1 MSLPLLADF
10 PAILLP
16 LITRAQQT
24 FRTALAD
31 LSADALASFEAWPES
46 RRLAFDRVCA
56 ASDFVT
62 EQICRDPRM
71 LLDMADSGELERS
84 FSTGE
89 LRGQIADA
97 LSTATTDD
105 ELGRN
110 LRRQRMRHQVRI
122 IWRDLTRQADLIET
136 CRDLSDM
143 ADACIDLACHW
154 LHERLCQQFGTP
166 TGRRTGLPQ
175 QMVILGMGKLGA
187 VELNLSS
194 DIDLIFGYP
203 EGGETV
209 GVKRPLD
216 NQEFFI
222 RLGQRLIKALDPVT
236 VDGFVFRVD
245 MRLRP
250 YGSSGALVLSF
261 NALEQYYQDQGRD
274 WERYAMIKAR
284 VVGGDQKA
292 GAELLEMLRPFVYR
306 RYLDF
311 SAIEALRTMKQLI
324 QQEVKRKGMAENIK
338 LGAGGIREVEFI
350 AQAFQLIHGGRDLSL
365 QQRPLFKVLKTLEGQ
380 GYLPSA
386 VTEELREGYEFLR
399 YTEHAIQAI
408 ADRQTQMLPDNE
420 QDQARIALMMG
431 FSDWASFH
439 ERLMYWRGRV
449 SWHFRQV
456 IADPDSD
463 PDEEQEDDSEV
474 IVGGEWL
481 PLWEESQDEEAAS
494 RQLSQA
500 GFVNAETAIKHLA
513 NLRSSPH
520 LRSMQRLSRER
531 LDAFI
536 PRLLAQAVEHDKPD
550 LVLERVLPLVEAV
563 ARRSAYL
570 VLLTENPD
578 ALRRLLT
585 LCAASPWIAEQIARF
600 PLLLDELLNEG
611 RLFNPPLAP
620 ELAAELRERLIRI
633 PEDDLE
639 QQMEA
644 LRHFKLAHS
653 LRVAASEITGSLP
666 LMKVSD
672 YLTWLAEAILEQV
685 LALAWR
691 HSVARHGTPSRP
703 DGTLCD
709 PGFVIVGYGKVGGIE
724 LGHGSDLDL
733 VFIHD
738 GDPQTETDGARP
750 IDSAQFF
757 TRLGQRI
764 IHLLTTQ
771 TNSGQLYDVDMRL
784 RPSGASG
791 LLVSSL
797 GAFSR
802 YQDKE
807 AWTWEHQALVRA
819 RVLTG
824 SPDVGREV
832 EKVRA
837 DVLGRERDLDKLRAE
852 VSEMRAKMR
861 DNLGSRLTAA
871 GRGANAFESSMPFD
885 LKQDAGGIVDIE
897 FMVQYAALAWS
908 REHPGLLQYTDNI
921 RILEGLEEAG
931 LLPDADASLL
941 REAYKAYRS
950 AAHRQALQKQ
960 AGVVS
965 GDQFHCERREVMR
978 IWAQMGLS

>member
-84 FSTGE
+84 FSAGE

-463 PDEEQEDDSEV
+463 PDDEQEDDSEV

-797 GAFSR
+797 GAFAR

>member
-1 MSLPLLADF
+1 MSLPSLA
-10 PAILLP
+10 AIPSLLLP
-16 LITRAQQT
+16 LASRAEQSW
-24 FRTALAD
+24 R
-31 LSADALASFEAWPES
+31 SAVAGLEGELGLDEWSSERWSDFA
-46 RRLAFDRVCA
+46 RVSA
-56 ASDFVT
+56 ASDFFI
-62 EQICRDPRM
+62 EQVLRDPLM
-71 LLDMADSGELERS
+71 LLELMSWGELDRS
-84 FSTGE
+84 FAPGE
-89 LRGQIADA
+89 LCGQIAEA
-97 LSTATTDD
+97 AQQAQTDE
-105 ELGRN
+105 ELGRA
-110 LRRQRMRHQVRI
+110 LRRQRTRQQVRI

-143 ADACIDLACHW
+143 ADASIDQAYRW
-154 LHERLCQQFGTP
+154 LYERHCQQFGTP
-166 TGRRTGLPQ
+166 IGHRSGEPQ
-175 QMVILGMGKLGA
+175 PMVILGMGKLGA

-194 DIDLIFGYP
+194 DIDLIFAYP

-209 GVKRPLD
+209 GAKRPLD

-222 RLGQRLIKALDPVT
+222 RLGQRLIKALDPMT

-284 VVGGDQKA
+284 VVAGDQVM
-292 GAELLEMLRPFVYR
+292 GAQLLDLLRPFVYR

-324 QQEVKRKGMAENIK
+324 QQEVRRKGMADNIK

-365 QQRPLFKVLKTLEGQ
+365 QQRPLLKVLSILEGQ
-380 GYLPSA
+380 GYLPAA
-386 VTEELREGYEFLR
+386 VVNELREGYEFLR

-408 ADRQTQMLPDNE
+408 ADRQTQMLPDGE
-420 QDQARIALMMG
+420 QDQARIAFMMG
-431 FSDWASFH
+431 FDTWAQFH
-439 ERLMYWRGRV
+439 EQLMAWRGRID
-449 SWHFRQV
+449 WHFRQV
-456 IADPDSD
+456 IADPD
-463 PDEEQEDDSEV
+463 DEEDLDEGEL

-481 PLWEESQDEEAAS
+481 PLWEEVQDDAAACAQLEE
-494 RQLSQA
+494 A
-500 GFVNAETAIKHLA
+500 GFVDAPKALKQLA
-513 NLRSSPH
+513 NLRSSPQ
-520 LRSMQRLSRER
+520 LRAMQRLGRER

-536 PRLLAQAVEHDKPD
+536 PRLLAQAVEHANPD

-585 LCAASPWIAEQIARF
+585 LCAASPWIAEQITRF

-611 RLFNPPLAP
+611 RLFKPPLAP
-620 ELAAELRERLIRI
+620 ELAAELRERLTRI

-644 LRHFKLAHS
+644 LRNFKLAHR
-653 LRVAASEITGSLP
+653 LRVAASEIAGSLP

-691 HSVARHGTPSRP
+691 QTVAKYGAPQRA
-703 DGTLCD
+703 DGSLCD
-709 PGFVIVGYGKVGGIE
+709 PGFIIVGYGKVGGIE

-738 GDPQTETDGARP
+738 GDPNAETDGAKP

-764 IHLLTTQ
+764 IHLLTAQ
-771 TNSGQLYDVDMRL
+771 TNSGQLYEVDMRL

-797 GAFSR
+797 GAFER
-802 YQDKE
+802 YQQNE

-819 RVLTG
+819 RVL
-824 SPDVGREV
+824 VGCKQVGAAFEA
-832 EKVRA
+832 VRA
-837 DVLGRERDLDKLRAE
+837 QVLGRERDLPTLRQE

-861 DNLGSRLTAA
+861 DNLGTRLTAA
-871 GRGANAFESSMPFD
+871 GTAENAFEATVPFD

-908 REHPGLLQYTDNI
+908 REHPELLRYTDNI
-921 RILEGLEEAG
+921 RILEGLEQAG
-931 LLPDADASLL
+931 LMPASDASLL
-941 REAYKAYRS
+941 REAYKAFR
-950 AAHRQALQKQ
+950 AVAHRQALQKE

-965 GDQFHCERREVMR
+965 GDQLVEARRDVRR
-978 IWAQMGLS
+978 IWAQLGLS